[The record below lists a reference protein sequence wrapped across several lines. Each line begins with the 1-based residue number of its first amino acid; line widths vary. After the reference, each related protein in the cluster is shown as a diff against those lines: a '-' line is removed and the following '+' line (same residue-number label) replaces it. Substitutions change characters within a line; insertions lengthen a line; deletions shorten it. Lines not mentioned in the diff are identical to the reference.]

1 MAARRLRESE
11 QAIKDKE
18 TFIKEE
24 QDLTQQKDYIA
35 KQITV
40 LKGKLSCV
48 KMSLNKFSEFLEKSI
63 SEKYQK
69 RPVNIQ
75 GCRL

>member
-24 QDLTQQKDYIA
+24 QDLTQQKEFVA

-40 LKGKLSCV
+40 LKGRVS
-48 KMSLNKFSEFLEKSI
+48 S
-63 SEKYQK
+63 
-69 RPVNIQ
+69 
-75 GCRL
+75 